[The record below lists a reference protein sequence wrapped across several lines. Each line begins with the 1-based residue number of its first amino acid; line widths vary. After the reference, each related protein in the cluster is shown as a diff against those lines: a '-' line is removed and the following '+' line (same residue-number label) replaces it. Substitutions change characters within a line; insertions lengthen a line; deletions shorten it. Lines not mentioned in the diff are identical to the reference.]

1 MSKEPIEELQR
12 IAENI
17 DSLPTLKALI
27 FHQDFVF
34 REIIQPALSKLESSG
49 NEKISTIF
57 SQYNT
62 TYRKMVAYLYKE
74 LLIAKN
80 PNFEEEES
88 DE

>member
-1 MSKEPIEELQR
+1 MNEAPINELDK

-27 FHQDFVF
+27 FHQDFVY
-34 REIIQPALSKLESSG
+34 REMIAPAITQLETSG

-57 SQYNT
+57 SQYNS
-62 TYRKMVAYLYKE
+62 TYRKIMAYLYKE

-80 PNFEEEES
+80 PNFEEEEL